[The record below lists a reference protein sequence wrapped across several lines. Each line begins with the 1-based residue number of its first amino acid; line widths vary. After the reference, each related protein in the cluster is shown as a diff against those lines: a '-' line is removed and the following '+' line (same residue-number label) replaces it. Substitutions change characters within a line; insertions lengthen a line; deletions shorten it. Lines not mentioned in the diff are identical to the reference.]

1 MHIQSMVQPPL
12 TELAS
17 GLRFPEGP
25 IALPNG
31 DVLLVEIARGTL
43 NRIEATSGRNIV
55 VAQLG
60 GGPNGTAIGPDGH
73 CYVCNNGGFRWIEDE
88 HGLRP
93 AGQSA
98 DYSGGSI
105 QRVNLETGAFET
117 LYTRAGKHPLRGPND
132 IVFDKLGGFWFTDNG
147 KGRERELDRG
157 GVYYA
162 KADGSCIS
170 EAVYPMLTPN
180 GIGLS
185 PDEDVLYVAETF
197 TGRIWAF
204 DISAPGQIDKRP
216 WPSPNGGRVLAGL
229 PGFELLDSMAVDS
242 AGNVCVATLYKGGI
256 TVVAPSGEVL
266 QHVPLPDP
274 FTTNIC
280 FGAAGLK
287 TAYAT
292 LSHTGRLVSFPWGLS
307 GLALNFLNK

>member
-1 MHIQSMVQPPL
+1 MIIRSIEQPPI

-43 NRIEATSGRNIV
+43 NRIEAASGRNSV

-60 GGPNGTAIGPDGH
+60 GGPNGAAIGPDGH

-93 AGQSA
+93 AGQPD
-98 DYSGGSI
+98 DYVGGSI
-105 QRVNLETGAFET
+105 QRVNLETGQFET
-117 LYTRAGKHPLRGPND
+117 LYTGTEKHKLRGPND
-132 IVFDKLGGFWFTDNG
+132 IVFDQQGGFWFTDNG

-162 KADGSCIS
+162 KADGSFIT
-170 EAVYPMLTPN
+170 EAIYPMLTPN

-185 PDEDVLYVAETF
+185 PDEDVLYVPETF
-197 TGRIWAF
+197 TGRIWQF
-204 DISAPGQIDKRP
+204 EISAPGQIRKKP
-216 WPSPNGGRVLAGL
+216 WPSPNGGTLLAGL
-229 PGFELLDSMAVDS
+229 PGFELLDSMAVDGD
-242 AGNVCVATLYKGGI
+242 GNVCVATLYKGGI
-256 TVVAPSGEVL
+256 TVVAPMGEVL
-266 QHVPLPDP
+266 RHVPLPDA

-280 FGAAGLK
+280 FGGPGLK

-292 LSHTGRLVSFPWGLS
+292 LSHSGKLVSFPWPVGGLP
-307 GLALNFLNK
+307 LNFLNK

>member
-1 MHIQSMVQPPL
+1 MAILSIPHPRC

-43 NRIEATSGRNIV
+43 NRITAADGRNTV

-60 GGPNGTAIGPDGH
+60 GGPNGAAMGPDGH
-73 CYVCNNGGFRWIEDE
+73 CYVCNNGGFRWVEDE

-93 AGQSA
+93 AGQSD

-105 QRVNLETGAFET
+105 QRVNRGTGSFET
-117 LYTRAGKHPLRGPND
+117 LYTNVDGRQLRGPND
-132 IVFDKLGGFWFTDNG
+132 IVFDQHGGFWFTDNG
-147 KGRERELDRG
+147 KGRERDLDRG

-162 KADGSCIS
+162 RADGSFIT
-170 EAVYPMLTPN
+170 EAIYPMLTPN

-185 PDEDVLYVAETF
+185 PLEDVLYVPETV
-197 TGRIWAF
+197 TGRIWSF
-204 DISAPGQIDKRP
+204 EISAPGQIRKKP
-216 WPSPNGGRVLAGL
+216 WPSPHGGTLLTGL

-242 AGNVCVATLYKGGI
+242 EGNVCVATLYKGGI
-256 TVVAPSGEVL
+256 TVVSPQGEVL
-266 QHVPLPDP
+266 RHVPLDDL

-280 FGAAGLK
+280 FGGPGLK
-287 TAYAT
+287 TAFVT
-292 LSHTGRLVSFPWGLS
+292 LSHSGRLVSFEWPVGGLP
-307 GLALNFLNK
+307 LNFLNR